1 MKRHAPPYIGPLP
14 LSVPLVHRETG
25 FSFMARLAARNGVST
40 RLLGLD
46 YDIPFE
52 SVLDGEHAAISDLSV
67 LGGVKQQELS
77 KWTARRIDGSYHNLR
92 HDTFHTK
99 SIRSPII
106 RGCPTCLRD
115 DVSDQNAPPE
125 QAMAFRSHWMVKHVF
140 ICLKHGQ
147 PLINLWREASPHSR
161 YDTAQHFADCA
172 KGIQQGNFDHQV
184 RECTDYDEWID
195 SRLENGPGSGWLDQ
209 HPLHAAATF
218 CFLLGNALLRLE
230 LNAPSSVPI
239 EDRWAIYQTGY
250 AVASQGEA
258 AIFQALKTLQQQT
271 AFPNQGPKATFPLL
285 YDRLAHDYA
294 TDVNFN
300 PFKEILRRH
309 ILETWPLGTGDDLM
323 GEPVEKRLFHSVI
336 TAAKETGVDQRR
348 LRKMLEAQNL
358 ISPDLPDAWALFD
371 AEAASSL
378 LAELITFLPAK
389 TFAETLCMTRS
400 QFDILVEDGILKPS
414 LSDVD
419 TKHVWNPQEGQAFL
433 ANLFSGSEQLV
444 QAQHGWEHISKSAA
458 RLKIRPGEIIRAI
471 QDQRLMSIGKHADF
485 DGYAALYVYHD
496 QVAALLGGEVQD
508 AISIEIFAKSVGA
521 RQQTEFRRLI
531 TRGHTPSSKIRNPRT
546 NTEQLYISLSDAE
559 AFHAQYY
566 TLRTMSS
573 KFGRSWQRL
582 SAELAAASVKP
593 FSPDG
598 TNFGNIYLKSEVD
611 HCLEQSHLGPSD
623 TE

>member
-1 MKRHAPPYIGPLP
+1 MKRHTRLYIDPLP
-14 LSVPLVHRETG
+14 LSVPLVERETG
-25 FSFMARLAARNGVST
+25 FSFMARLAARNGVSP

-46 YDIPFE
+46 YDIPFK
-52 SVLDGEHAAISDLSV
+52 SVLDGEHDALSNLTV
-67 LGGVKQQELS
+67 LGDVAQHEVVKWS
-77 KWTARRIDGSYHNLR
+77 ARRSNGAHQVFRNE
-92 HDTFHTK
+92 TFHTRN
-99 SIRSPII
+99 IRSPVV
-106 RGCPTCLRD
+106 RGCPACLKE
-115 DVSDQNAPPE
+115 DVQHQHAPPG
-125 QAMAFRSHWMVKHVF
+125 QAMALRSHWMVKHVF
-140 ICLKHGQ
+140 ICLKHEQ
-147 PLINLWREASPHSR
+147 PLIDLWREASPHTR
-161 YDTAQHFADCA
+161 YDTSQHFADCA
-172 KGIQQGNFDHQV
+172 EGILQGTFDHQV

-195 SRLENGPGSGWLDQ
+195 ARLEHGPGSGWLDQ

-230 LNAPSSVPI
+230 LNAPSSIPT
-239 EDRWAIYQTGY
+239 EDRWAVYQTGY

-258 AIFQALKTLQQQT
+258 AVIQALKTLQQRT

-300 PFKEILRRH
+300 PFKEILRQH
-309 ILETWPLGTGDDLM
+309 ILETWPLGAGDDLM

-348 LRKMLEAQNL
+348 LRKMMEAQNL

-400 QFDILVEDGILKPS
+400 QFDILVEDGVLKPS

-433 ANLFSGSEQLV
+433 ASLFSGAEQLV

-485 DGYAALYVYHD
+485 EGYAALYVYHD

-508 AISIEIFAKSVGA
+508 ATSIEIFAKSVGA

-531 TRGHTPSSKIRNPRT
+531 TKGHSPSTKIRNSKT
-546 NTEQLYISLSDAE
+546 NAVQNYISQSDAE
-559 AFHAQYY
+559 AFHAKFY
-566 TLRTMSS
+566 TLRIMSS

-582 SAELAAASVKP
+582 SAELAAASIKP
-593 FSPDG
+593 FSPG
-598 TNFGNIYLKSEVD
+598 GENFGHIYLREQVD
-611 HCLEQSHLGPSD
+611 RHLEQAHR
-623 TE
+623 